1 MTRLSVETIELML
14 EDAKEMLDTLE
25 APGEIDAATAEL
37 IQLTKEQI
45 AELEE
50 MKAERSPQEDK

>member
-1 MTRLSVETIELML
+1 MAKLTLEHIELML
-14 EDAKEMLDTLE
+14 DDAKDMLKTLE
-25 APGEIDAATAEL
+25 APGEIDAGTAEL

-50 MKAERSPQEDK
+50 MKEERTVK

>member
-1 MTRLSVETIELML
+1 MAKLTLEHIELML
-14 EDAKEMLDTLE
+14 DDAKDMLKTLE
-25 APGEIDAATAEL
+25 APGEIDASTAEL

-50 MKAERSPQEDK
+50 MKAERTAE

>member
-1 MTRLSVETIELML
+1 MAKLTLEHIELML
-14 EDAKEMLDTLE
+14 DDAKDMLKTLE

-37 IQLTKEQI
+37 IQLTKDQI

-50 MKAERSPQEDK
+50 MKEERTAQ